1 MEKSN
6 LKTTIKSYVFIIF
19 GLFLYAFSWSA
30 FLLPQHLTG
39 GGTSGVAALIYFATG
54 LPTGISIIL
63 INAIFIIA
71 AIKTIG
77 LKFGI
82 NSIFGVVGISFF
94 FLILDGVFDKPLVED
109 QFMCTLIAAGLS
121 AAATAIT
128 FVNGGNTGGVDILA
142 LIITKYKNISPGR
155 VILYHD
161 LIVIA
166 SSYLIFHSIEKI
178 VYGYVVMGVFSYM
191 LDLILA
197 GQRQSYQFMIFS
209 HQAQLIA
216 SKINE
221 FGRGVTILH
230 GYGFYSKQDMEVVVV
245 IARKTDYQGIMTII
259 SQCDKNAF
267 ISVAKVSGVF
277 GQNFDEVKK

>member
-1 MEKSN
+1 MKKTDFKSS
-6 LKTTIKSYVFIIF
+6 LKNYIFILF

-30 FLLPQHLTG
+30 FLLPQRITG

-54 LPTGISIIL
+54 LPTGVSIIL
-63 INAIFIIA
+63 INALFIIA
-71 AIKTIG
+71 AIKTVG
-77 LKFGI
+77 LKFGL

-94 FLILDGVFDKPLVED
+94 FLILDGVFPKPLVDD
-109 QFMCTLIAAGLS
+109 QFMCALIAAGLS
-121 AAATAIT
+121 AVATAIT

-166 SSYLIFHSIEKI
+166 SSYLIFHSVEKI
-178 VYGYVVMGVFSYM
+178 VYGYVVMGVFSYS

-209 HQAQLIA
+209 WQSHAIA
-216 SKINE
+216 TRINSE
-221 FGRGVTILH
+221 LGRGVTILH
-230 GYGFYSKQDMEVVVV
+230 GYGYYSKDEMEVVVV
-245 IARKTDYQGIMTII
+245 IARKTDYSGIMSII
-259 SQCDKNAF
+259 SECDKHAF
-267 ISVAKVSGVF
+267 VSVAKVSGVF
-277 GQNFDEVKK
+277 GQNFDEVK